1 MQLIHKQ
8 VINHTQAAYKL
19 RITHN
24 LDICIIEDQLSGRV
38 PDKEVEPPALATHS
52 KYLVNNLCPHD
63 PQQHGV
69 CPQHHGMQP
78 IHKQVINHT
87 QAAYKSGLLTT

>member
-1 MQLIHKQ
+1 MQLIDKQ

-38 PDKEVEPPALATHS
+38 PDREVPETSL
-52 KYLVNNLCPHD
+52 
-63 PQQHGV
+63 
-69 CPQHHGMQP
+69 
-78 IHKQVINHT
+78 
-87 QAAYKSGLLTT
+87 